1 VIGTGP
7 AALITV
13 IHCTENVLM
22 TGGVMKLFESREDSS
37 AGETLFDW
45 AQIVRLDAR
54 WIGMLRYYLG
64 IGFEDTFIPGKSID
78 NLSSLM
84 CIECSYSPTCYRLNS
99 FG

>member
-1 VIGTGP
+1 
-7 AALITV
+7 
-13 IHCTENVLM
+13 
-22 TGGVMKLFESREDSS
+22 MKLFESSEDSS
-37 AGETLFDW
+37 AGETPFYW

-78 NLSSLM
+78 NLSSLL
-84 CIECSYSPTCYRLNS
+84 IIDILLLQKYSYSPTCYRLNS